1 MSFGPVSVSTCAKY
15 ELDYDC
21 LCTGAC
27 STSVSPMCQ
36 SQICILQS
44 ASTEYFRKARCFLM
58 DHGRLEQVPQFV
70 INPEDTAFTNL
81 TSTCT
86 NTMALNLWPVYLS
99 ADIAMHGIAA
109 AVAQDK
115 DRIAELQKAITGEAA
130 SISASA
136 SKDLPVAD
144 VPTSCFLTP
153 ASMSPLSALP
163 LLVAFRKQTK
173 FFHFCMDF
181 RQTLT
186 MRIQCPTFTHRTAE
200 CSWSFLGT

>member
-1 MSFGPVSVSTCAKY
+1 
-15 ELDYDC
+15 
-21 LCTGAC
+21 
-27 STSVSPMCQ
+27 
-36 SQICILQS
+36 
-44 ASTEYFRKARCFLM
+44 M

-115 DRIAELQKAITGEAA
+115 ERIAELQKAITGEAA

-136 SKDLPVAD
+136 SKDLPVVD
-144 VPTSCFLTP
+144 VPTSCPLTP
-153 ASMSPLSALP
+153 ASMSPLTLGIASACCLSKTNQ
-163 LLVAFRKQTK
+163 VF
-173 FFHFCMDF
+173 
-181 RQTLT
+181 
-186 MRIQCPTFTHRTAE
+186 
-200 CSWSFLGT
+200 SFLYGFLPDPHYEDSTPNFHPSDCRMFMELSWD